1 MVDSYIVDPQCY
13 QSVLIINIM
22 LSCIAF
28 PILTYR
34 SYLAFQP
41 FAQYSPLGIGRT
53 FDFE

>member
-1 MVDSYIVDPQCY
+1 MVDSYLVDHQCY

-28 PILTYR
+28 PILTYQ

-41 FAQYSPLGIGRT
+41 FAKDFPLGIGRT